1 MFECLFVLTIPVV
14 AVAAF
19 YMGKARRK
27 QEIIRLEQ
35 MNSELESKL
44 KKLQVPNLN
53 KDEKKA
59 YEDRIDALIEHNQFL
74 DRIVSYLDS
83 RNPFFDDSLREDY
96 VKALQSPRLARS
108 LAHDLRPPKSISV
121 SATIPS
127 FTSGQ
132 NYTTNLKECTCQD
145 FRNRQVPCK
154 HMISLALY
162 LNAAYNMN
170 GELNLLL
177 QSMVSEREQL
187 QKLKEK

>member
-1 MFECLFVLTIPVV
+1 MFKILALVALPVI
-14 AVAAF
+14 AF
-19 YMGKARRK
+19 FIGRSMRK
-27 QEIIRLEQ
+27 QDIRRLEREKQ
-35 MNSELESKL
+35 DL
-44 KKLQVPNLN
+44 KEKINKLQAPHLN
-53 KDEKKA
+53 RDEKKA

-83 RNPFFDDSLREDY
+83 RNPFFDDRQREKY
-96 VKALQSPRLARS
+96 VGALQSPRLARS

-121 SATIPS
+121 SAEIPS
-127 FTSGQ
+127 FTSDRD
-132 NYTTNLKECTCQD
+132 YSTSLEKCTCQD
-145 FRNRQVPCK
+145 YRNRGIPCK

-187 QKLKEK
+187 QKLKDR